1 MKNRVAVGRSRREEA
16 VMSRREDDS
25 EDKGVG
31 DRGIDRGA
39 QTQEE
44 SDLDDL
50 KTGRGNDSRE
60 IPKSF

>member
-1 MKNRVAVGRSRREEA
+1 
-16 VMSRREDDS
+16 MSRREDDS